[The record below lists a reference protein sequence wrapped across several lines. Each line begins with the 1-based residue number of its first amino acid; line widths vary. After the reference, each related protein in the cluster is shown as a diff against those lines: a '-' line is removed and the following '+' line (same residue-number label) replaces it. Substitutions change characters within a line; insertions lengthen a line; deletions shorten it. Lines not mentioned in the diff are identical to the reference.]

1 MGKLLGFFVL
11 ITLMMGALG
20 MFFQGAQG
28 GIVTTT
34 TAPLSAT
41 ATNAVGVANTNGF
54 KDSDSRIV
62 IGNEIILY
70 EDKGAAG
77 TCPAPI
83 PVSSACFTGLTRA
96 VAGTP
101 ATASATGVRVYDE
114 VAGYAN
120 LGSQYQTLQV
130 QNEVEQAGRI
140 TLNPLSWGA
149 LIERVITANQ
159 TFLTGNWQL
168 IMLPWYAF
176 TACLLFSLA
185 LAMAGLIRTVFLRQ

>member
-1 MGKLLGFFVL
+1 MGKMLGFFIL

-28 GIVTTT
+28 GVVTTLTASLTSTGT
-34 TAPLSAT
+34 TATVSTTDGFKNSGRIIIRNEIMRYSGKT
-41 ATNAVGVANTNGF
+41 ATT
-54 KDSDSRIV
+54 
-62 IGNEIILY
+62 
-70 EDKGAAG
+70 
-77 TCPAPI
+77 
-83 PVSSACFTGLTRA
+83 FTGLTRG

-101 ATASATGVRVYDE
+101 AAAYASGVRVYDE

-149 LIERVITANQ
+149 LVERVITANQ

-176 TACLLFSLA
+176 TGCLLFSLA
-185 LAMAGLIRTVFLRQ
+185 LAMAGLIRTVFLRG

>member
-1 MGKLLGFFVL
+1 MGKMLGFFVL

-20 MFFQGAQG
+20 MFMQGAQG
-28 GIVTTT
+28 GVATTT
-34 TAPLSAT
+34 TAPLTAT
-41 ATNAVGVANTNGF
+41 ATTSVSVANTDGF
-54 KDSDSRIV
+54 KTSGRII
-62 IGNEIILY
+62 IGNEIIRY
-70 EDKGAAG
+70 TGKTA
-77 TCPAPI
+77 I
-83 PVSSACFTGLTRA
+83 SFTGLTRA

-101 ATASATGVRVYDE
+101 AAASTTGARVYDE
-114 VAGYAN
+114 VLGYAN

-168 IMLPWYAF
+168 VMLPWYAF

-185 LAMAGLIRTVFLRQ
+185 LAMAGLIRTVFLRG

>member
-1 MGKLLGFFVL
+1 MGKLLGFFIL

-28 GIVTTT
+28 GIITTT
-34 TAPLSAT
+34 TAALTSTGT
-41 ATNAVGVANTNGF
+41 AAVGVSNTDGF
-54 KDSDSRIV
+54 KTAGRI
-62 IGNEIILY
+62 IIRNEIITY
-70 EDKGAAG
+70 TGKSAAG
-77 TCPAPI
+77 ACPAPI
-83 PVSSACFTGLTRA
+83 PGASPCFTGLTRS
-96 VAGTP
+96 VAGSHADAYP
-101 ATASATGVRVYDE
+101 TGTRVYDE

-140 TLNPLSWGA
+140 TLNPLSWGH
-149 LIERVITANQ
+149 LIERVMLANQ

-176 TACLLFSLA
+176 TGCFLFSLA